1 MFHVEQFSFDGA
13 FHVKQKIS
21 KTYCLVGFLSILGGR
36 KIIFD
41 LSPCLFL

>member
-1 MFHVEQFSFDGA
+1 MFHVEQFFFDGA
-13 FHVKQKIS
+13 FHVKRKSS
-21 KTYCLVGFLSILGGR
+21 KTYCLVEFLRILGGQ